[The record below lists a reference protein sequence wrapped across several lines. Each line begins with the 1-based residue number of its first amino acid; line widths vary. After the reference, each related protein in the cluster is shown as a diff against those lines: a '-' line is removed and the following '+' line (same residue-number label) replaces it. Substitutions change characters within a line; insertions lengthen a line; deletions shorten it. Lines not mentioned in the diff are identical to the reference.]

1 MSNHGSVVSI
11 CHRIIP
17 LPCIKQVVLAFCK
30 QNKRLANSSFPFQ
43 LWTPYQGIAKI
54 SSIRVKCVTDHIGFG
69 FCFFL
74 RYPVF
79 CKRTEIQSV
88 FSYRHQDFLQ
98 EAMTVIQMKSIFYWK
113 DHWIGNFPD
122 LFTDYR
128 VLFVPSPSGITSD
141 LPRIICSHKRFS
153 FKKLSL
159 LSLCNKFLYLPVHF
173 IDYLLNSGVFHF
185 F

>member
-69 FCFFL
+69 FCFSSVTPSSAKDGNPIRFL
-74 RYPVF
+74 LPPPGF
-79 CKRTEIQSV
+79 SSGSDDCNTDEI
-88 FSYRHQDFLQ
+88 YLLL
-98 EAMTVIQMKSIFYWK
+98 K

-141 LPRIICSHKRFS
+141 LPGSYALISVSPLKTLFTVFVQQIPLSAGS
-153 FKKLSL
+153 FHR
-159 LSLCNKFLYLPVHF
+159 LPF
-173 IDYLLNSGVFHF
+173 ELRRLPF